1 MTAGV
6 LAIGTLAA
14 GCQTTPSV
22 TTPTVTAPVEQTITS
37 NLLQSYNWQLVDAK
51 GTNNVKVPQLFF
63 DPKNPLI
70 LNFMTE
76 NGNNFVSLMNTCNN
90 LAAGYN
96 VVNGNV
102 QLGGIR
108 STRKGCPE
116 PLASFD
122 TAAAATVQGKYTI
135 SKSGNNSP
143 ILTITN
149 ASQVASF
156 KAIAK

>member
-1 MTAGV
+1 MKNMTKVMMAGV
-6 LAIGTLAA
+6 LAVGTLAA
-14 GCQTTPSV
+14 GCR
-22 TTPTVTAPVEQTITS
+22 TTPTVTAPVEQTVTS

-63 DPKNPLI
+63 DPKNPLV

-108 STRKGCPE
+108 SSRMGCPE
-116 PLASFD
+116 PLSKFD
-122 TAAAATVQGKYTI
+122 KAAAETVQG
-135 SKSGNNSP
+135 
-143 ILTITN
+143 
-149 ASQVASF
+149 
-156 KAIAK
+156 